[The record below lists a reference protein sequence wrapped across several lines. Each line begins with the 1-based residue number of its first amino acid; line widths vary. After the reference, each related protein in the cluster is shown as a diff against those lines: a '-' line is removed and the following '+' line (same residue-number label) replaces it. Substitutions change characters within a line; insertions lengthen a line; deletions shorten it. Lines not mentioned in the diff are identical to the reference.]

1 FFNILQMTGLDN
13 FDLPR
18 SSTYTLDLSRP
29 VEWLLTCPIIQLCL
43 VIIGGARLPSYRKFM
58 MPLLTA
64 SMLLC
69 GVAAMFSAGAMS
81 WAWFA
86 FGFML
91 WSTFTYFNIQQ
102 IAEHSDGEEGFL
114 KGESDFRK
122 LSVIVILTWFPF
134 PCWFIVSPEGLGLVW
149 DITII
154 QVGWAVLNVISKF
167 GFILHLQH
175 VKTRYCKK
183 LEATRELYVLDDAD
197 GMNKQAAAVGEGGDA
212 GSKSK
217 AHNFEVD
224 MDKTEEDEGLEKITC
239 LVRETMVSLCLT
251 SHCDRFL
258 QLMIDSGVTSTD
270 ILERLTQDRS
280 SDLNLP
286 WSLVEAVMK
295 RWKAEKMQLGQ
306 DNGGLVEGLVDPF
319 KKMLNEAK
327 ARQSSLGAG
336 GQGNNFLPGQM
347 EALMEHMMAAGGN
360 RNSNGARTPPLA
372 GMNTRGFPQQGG
384 ASDERVEALERQNE
398 ALMSQLQEMTSL
410 LHTLTQQVNNSQ
422 EAICQRLDFSQV
434 SMLQSVNSSQVLL
447 HKLDSSQEVVL
458 QKITAQKDVIEKV
471 SGSQNLVIET
481 LAGSNDSAK
490 QALLDTVA
498 SSSDILLKKLNASQ
512 EELLDK
518 QASAH
523 QVLTQVSQS
532 QEQLSRKI
540 DTNSDAASRRAV
552 ESEGVLHAKLQD
564 IVLETTTTCQTS
576 VGELSKSMNKDMT
589 TVVHQNN
596 ATIQALE
603 TGMAVQEERMSD
615 VRRQNMMVMDL
626 LTATQERVA
635 HSGDSIEQFSRQ
647 SLTQGDTSA
656 NLEVQL
662 RGVICT
668 EMGRLH
674 DEVKDSLQGLLEQG
688 SQGLGQ
694 GSGSGHD
701 STAAAE
707 RMEAVALRLEAGAS
721 AQGQGGFGSGGNNND
736 VVEEVVRREMTAMAL
751 AMAQQQRD
759 AAAEHVLQVRSE
771 VGETV
776 RSELRQTAEQLQGQ
790 VEKFEGALDK
800 GIGRFEQGVDK
811 VLASSTSSGGGEKA
825 EKGESR
831 RKSGAEKADR
841 G

>member
-1 FFNILQMTGLDN
+1 
-13 FDLPR
+13 
-18 SSTYTLDLSRP
+18 
-29 VEWLLTCPIIQLCL
+29 
-43 VIIGGARLPSYRKFM
+43 M

-175 VKTRYCKK
+175 VKTRYCQK
-183 LEATRELYVLDDAD
+183 LEATRELYVLDDA
-197 GMNKQAAAVGEGGDA
+197 GTAAALGEGGDA

-224 MDKTEEDEGLEKITC
+224 MDKTEEDEGIEKITC

-258 QLMIDSGVTSTD
+258 KLMIDSGVTSTD

-280 SDLNLP
+280 CDLNLP

-336 GQGNNFLPGQM
+336 GQGNNALPGQM

-372 GMNTRGFPQQGG
+372 GMMNMGFPQQAG
-384 ASDERVEALERQNE
+384 ASDERVEALERQNA

-458 QKITAQKDVIEKV
+458 QKIAAQKDVIEKV
-471 SGSQNLVIET
+471 SGSQNLLIET

-540 DTNSDAASRRAV
+540 DTNNDAASRRAV
-552 ESEGVLHAKLQD
+552 ESDGVLHAKLQD
-564 IVLETTTTCQTS
+564 IVFETTTTCQTS

-603 TGMAVQEERMSD
+603 KGMSVQEERMGD

-647 SLTQGDTSA
+647 SLSQPDTSA

-674 DEVKDSLQGLLEQG
+674 DEVKDSLQGFLEQG

-694 GSGSGHD
+694 GSGLLD

-707 RMEAVALRLEAGAS
+707 RLEALALRLEAGAS
-721 AQGQGGFGSGGNNND
+721 AQGQGGFGSGGNNNND
-736 VVEEVVRREMTAMAL
+736 VVEEVVRREMTAMAQ

-811 VLASSTSSGGGEKA
+811 VLASSTSSGSGEKA

-831 RKSGAEKADR
+831 RKASAEKADR

>member
-1 FFNILQMTGLDN
+1 MAGLYRQLEIVDHDSGGPAKCEETMEFEGASTVAQIIQGVAFLGLAIFLIFANNAKVGSSAKAPLEQRYMTACTIATAICLFSGFFNILQMTGLDN

-197 GMNKQAAAVGEGGDA
+197 GMNKQAD
-212 GSKSK
+212 
-217 AHNFEVD
+217 
-224 MDKTEEDEGLEKITC
+224 KITC
-239 LVRETMVSLCLT
+239 LVRETMVSLT

-258 QLMIDSGVTSTD
+258 KLMIDSGITSTD
-270 ILERLTQDRS
+270 ILERLTQALEPGGG
-280 SDLNLP
+280 SD
-286 WSLVEAVMK
+286 EAL
-295 RWKAEKMQLGQ
+295 E
-306 DNGGLVEGLVDPF
+306 GGLVEGLVDPF
-319 KKMLNEAK
+319 RKMLNDAK
-327 ARQSSLGAG
+327 
-336 GQGNNFLPGQM
+336 

-372 GMNTRGFPQQGG
+372 GMMNMGG
-384 ASDERVEALERQNE
+384 PDVAAAGDV
-398 ALMSQLQEMTSL
+398 
-410 LHTLTQQVNNSQ
+410 HNSQ

-458 QKITAQKDVIEKV
+458 QKMTTQKEVIEKV
-471 SGSQNLVIET
+471 SGSQNLLIET
-481 LAGSNDSAK
+481 LAGSNDTAK
-490 QALLDTVA
+490 QDTVA

-512 EELLDK
+512 EELLEK
-518 QASAH
+518 
-523 QVLTQVSQS
+523 QVSQS
-532 QEQLSRKI
+532 QDALSRKI
-540 DTNSDAASRRAV
+540 D
-552 ESEGVLHAKLQD
+552 
-564 IVLETTTTCQTS
+564 TTTTCQTS
-576 VGELSKSMNKDMT
+576 VGELSKSMHKDMT
-589 TVVHQNN
+589 TVVKQND

-603 TGMAVQEERMSD
+603 KGMAVQEERMGD

-647 SLTQGDTSA
+647 SMSQGDTSA

-674 DEVKDSLQGLLEQG
+674 DEVKDSIQGLLEQG
-688 SQGLGQ
+688 AGLGQ
-694 GSGSGHD
+694 GSGSAQD

-707 RMEAVALRLEAGAS
+707 RLEAVALRLEAGAVTS
-721 AQGQGGFGSGGNNND
+721 QGQGGNFGS
-736 VVEEVVRREMTAMAL
+736 
-751 AMAQQQRD
+751 
-759 AAAEHVLQVRSE
+759 
-771 VGETV
+771 
-776 RSELRQTAEQLQGQ
+776 
-790 VEKFEGALDK
+790 
-800 GIGRFEQGVDK
+800 
-811 VLASSTSSGGGEKA
+811 SSCCLFCCYLLLLLLFCCCW
-825 EKGESR
+825 
-831 RKSGAEKADR
+831 
-841 G
+841 